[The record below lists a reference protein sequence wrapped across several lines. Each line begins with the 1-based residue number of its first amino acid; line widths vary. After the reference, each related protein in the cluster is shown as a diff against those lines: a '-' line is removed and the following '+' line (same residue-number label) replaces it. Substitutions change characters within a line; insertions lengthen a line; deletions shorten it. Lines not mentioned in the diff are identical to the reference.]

1 MQEATLTNLAAEFAK
16 RANSQEWVDF
26 FDVLLGSLIS
36 LLRRIFAIHN
46 VIMEAIETA
55 NNMANSSSASI
66 DNNPGDVIMIPE
78 QQLASI
84 KVNRMSNFFSK
95 WKFIGSLSFQSTSK
109 EVLINVCDQVVE
121 RSSKILTQRCRSNAA
136 KLLTTEELCSMAK
149 LVELLNKESLKMTGR
164 VSSGNF
170 QNLVI

>member
-84 KVNRMSNFFSK
+84 KVNRMS
-95 WKFIGSLSFQSTSK
+95 KF
-109 EVLINVCDQVVE
+109 
-121 RSSKILTQRCRSNAA
+121 LTA
-136 KLLTTEELCSMAK
+136 
-149 LVELLNKESLKMTGR
+149 
-164 VSSGNF
+164 SGNSLDLCHF
-170 QNLVI
+170 SQRAKRC